1 MSRSRVTHVFL
12 GFLYLSSELRLL
24 RFQFPCAFQLF
35 AKLKQRKKKH
45 DEIKLPKL
53 AIIKN
58 RFSISFVDYLK
69 EPDFAYL
76 VANNLVF
83 LLRSL

>member
-12 GFLYLSSELRLL
+12 CFLYLSSELRLL

-35 AKLKQRKKKH
+35 AKLKQRKEN

-53 AIIKN
+53 VIIKN
-58 RFSISFVDYLK
+58 RFSISFLDYLK
-69 EPDFAYL
+69 GPDFAYL